1 MQHVIKEWFADYFLH
16 NSDITFDF
24 TKGSNDMII
33 HNQHCEPCKVTVV
46 DTGLNTMTGGRIKR
60 IAPYVGREPFMM
72 TYGDG
77 VCDVDIGKLIE
88 YHRSHGKIATLT
100 AVILEQEKG
109 VLDIGGDNAVK
120 SFREKNSKDGA
131 PINAG
136 YMVLN
141 PEIFD
146 YIEGDDTV
154 FEREPLEKLAA
165 EGELMSYM
173 HRGYAQLYQQLF
185 RRQKDSDFDGA
196 CRQSPA

>member
-1 MQHVIKEWFADYFLH
+1 
-16 NSDITFDF
+16 
-24 TKGSNDMII
+24 MII
-33 HNQHCEPCKVTVV
+33 HNQHCEPWKVTVV

-173 HRGYAQLYQQLF
+173 HRGYWQCMDTK
-185 RRQKDSDFDGA
+185 REKDKLEKLLKKGVAPWKKWTD
-196 CRQSPA
+196 